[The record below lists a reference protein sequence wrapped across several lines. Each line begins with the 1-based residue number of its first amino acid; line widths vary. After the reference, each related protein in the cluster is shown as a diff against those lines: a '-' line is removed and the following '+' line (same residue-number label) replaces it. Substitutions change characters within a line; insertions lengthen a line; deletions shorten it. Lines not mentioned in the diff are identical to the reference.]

1 MNLPHFKF
9 HLFTDSGPQSSNPTL
24 NYKLQNLKPKCW
36 FCAFKIFTG
45 SIIDLK
51 MGGENERS
59 SRRNI
64 KKNSSSSSRRKR
76 SKDAYTESD
85 NSTSDTEEERK
96 NRRNRS
102 HRDKKYHKSKKAERI
117 EESSSEDSSDEDY
130 RRRKDKKRRRK
141 RKRERRD
148 KRNGRSK
155 RRHIERSSD
164 EDSESPSSADMA
176 GEDQNAEET
185 PEKITKLILNK
196 FPYVK
201 QELKQLLKMI
211 DDGQAIDIEELSNK
225 AFLKLLKKLFK
236 SLKLK
241 RTGRGLYLL
250 PRGGCPCLEAVGSV
264 IECDTSVVIESQSDH
279 QREYQEDEQSDL
291 QGREAKY
298 NDGIPDHDANHVEV
312 SERKADSPSSTKR
325 RVIGPAM
332 PSAEMLEAAAKLTEA
347 EAALRD
353 AEKELENDVLIGPPP
368 PAAVVEAE
376 SANDAERFEE
386 VTRIIP
392 LNANN
397 PYDVLGLN
405 RGASAESTKKRYWKL
420 SLLVH
425 PDKCSH
431 PQAHQAFTIL
441 NQAFKDLQDPIKRA
455 AIDDKIIIKEAKE
468 EFEADLKARREAAQW
483 RRIRGEAISGD
494 DELLAEVKLSPKRDE
509 WMTTLPPERKPG
521 PSMHSTFFSK
531 SEKPERGDT
540 SIWTDT
546 PLEKAHK
553 AKQHYLE
560 AYNQAALTAL
570 DEDIGS
576 LEKEHSSATAD
587 LMDKYNKSKRSMSL
601 VEKHKH
607 EQKKKSKKVEQ
618 SEKQPEEEWSGKH
631 PWKPWDRETDLTAGR
646 KSVNFD
652 ANNFTKGLTSRFSSG
667 SVERSFL

>member
-1 MNLPHFKF
+1 
-9 HLFTDSGPQSSNPTL
+9 
-24 NYKLQNLKPKCW
+24 
-36 FCAFKIFTG
+36 
-45 SIIDLK
+45 
-51 MGGENERS
+51 MGGESERS
-59 SRRNI
+59 SRRNR
-64 KKNSSSSSRRKR
+64 KKNSSSSTRRKR
-76 SKDAYTESD
+76 GKDDYAESD
-85 NSTSDTEEERK
+85 NSTTDTEEERK

-102 HRDKKYHKSKKAERI
+102 HRDKKYHKSRMVERM
-117 EESSSEDSSDEDY
+117 EESSSEDSSEEDH
-130 RRRKDKKRRRK
+130 RRRKDKKGRKK

-176 GEDQNAEET
+176 GEEQNAEET
-185 PEKITKLILNK
+185 AEKIAKLILNK

-211 DDGQAIDIEELSNK
+211 DDGQAIDIQELSNK
-225 AFLKLLKKLFK
+225 AFVKLLKQLFK

-250 PRGGCPCLEAVGSV
+250 PRGGCPCLEAIGSV
-264 IECDTSVVIESQSDH
+264 IECDTSVASESQSDY
-279 QREYQEDEQSDL
+279 QRECQKNEQSDL

-298 NDGIPDHDANHVEV
+298 NNGIPDANHVEV
-312 SERKADSPSSTKR
+312 SELKADSPSSTKR

-332 PSAEMLEAAAKLTEA
+332 PSAEMLVAAAKLTEA

-368 PAAVVEAE
+368 PATVAEAE

-392 LNANN
+392 LDASN
-397 PYDVLGLN
+397 PYDVLGLK

-455 AIDDKIIIKEAKE
+455 AIDDKIIIKEEKE

-483 RRIRGEAISGD
+483 RRIRGEAIPGD
-494 DELLAEVKLSPKRDE
+494 DELLTEVKLSPKRDE
-509 WMTTLPPERKPG
+509 WMTMLPPERKPG

-531 SEKPERGDT
+531 SEKSDRGDT

-570 DEDIGS
+570 DNDIGS
-576 LEKEHSSATAD
+576 LEKEHSSATAE

-601 VEKHKH
+601 VEMHKH
-607 EQKKKSKKVEQ
+607 EKKKKSKKVEQ
-618 SEKQPEEEWSGKH
+618 SEKQQEEEWSGKH
-631 PWKPWDRETDLTAGR
+631 PWKPWDRETDLSAGR
-646 KSVNFD
+646 KSVNLD
-652 ANNFTKGLTSRFSSG
+652 ANSFTEGLTSRFSSG
-667 SVERSFL
+667 TVERNFL

>member
-1 MNLPHFKF
+1 MNRLV
-9 HLFTDSGPQSSNPTL
+9 SG
-24 NYKLQNLKPKCW
+24 
-36 FCAFKIFTG
+36 
-45 SIIDLK
+45 IDHK
-51 MGGENERS
+51 MGGESERS
-59 SRRNI
+59 SRRNR
-64 KKNSSSSSRRKR
+64 KKSSSSNRKR

-85 NSTSDTEEERK
+85 NSTSDTEEEMK
-96 NRRNRS
+96 NRMNRS
-102 HRDKKYHKSKKAERI
+102 YRDKKYHKSRKAERVV
-117 EESSSEDSSDEDY
+117 ESSSEGSSEEDH
-130 RRRKDKKRRRK
+130 RRRKDKKGRKK
-141 RKRERRD
+141 RKRESKYR
-148 KRNGRSK
+148 RNGRSK
-155 RRHIERSSD
+155 RRRTERSSD

-185 PEKITKLILNK
+185 PEKIAKLILNK

-211 DDGQAIDIEELSNK
+211 DDGQAIDIQELSNK

-250 PRGGCPCLEAVGSV
+250 PRGGCPCLEAIGSV
-264 IECDTSVVIESQSDH
+264 IECDTSVATESQSDY
-279 QREYQEDEQSDL
+279 QREFQQNEQSDL
-291 QGREAKY
+291 QGRETNY
-298 NDGIPDHDANHVEV
+298 NNGIPDANHVEV
-312 SERKADSPSSTKR
+312 SDLKADSPSSTKR

-332 PSAEMLEAAAKLTEA
+332 PSAEMLAAAAKLTEA

-368 PAAVVEAE
+368 PAAVIEAE

-392 LNANN
+392 LDASN

-405 RGASAESTKKRYWKL
+405 RGASAESMKKRYWKL

-441 NQAFKDLQDPIKRA
+441 NQSFKDLQDPVKRA
-455 AIDDKIIIKEAKE
+455 AVDDKIIIKEAKE

-509 WMTTLPPERKPG
+509 WMTMLPPERKPG

-531 SEKPERGDT
+531 SDKPERGDT

-560 AYNQAALTAL
+560 AYNQTALTAL
-570 DEDIGS
+570 DNDIGS
-576 LEKEHSSATAD
+576 LEKEHSSATAE
-587 LMDKYNKSKRSMSL
+587 LMDKYNKSKRSTSL

-607 EQKKKSKKVEQ
+607 EQKKKSKKVEK
-618 SEKQPEEEWSGKH
+618 SEKQQDEEWSGKH

-652 ANNFTKGLTSRFSSG
+652 ANSFTEGLTSRFSSG
-667 SVERSFL
+667 TVERNFL

>member
-1 MNLPHFKF
+1 
-9 HLFTDSGPQSSNPTL
+9 
-24 NYKLQNLKPKCW
+24 
-36 FCAFKIFTG
+36 
-45 SIIDLK
+45 
-51 MGGENERS
+51 MGGESERS
-59 SRRNI
+59 SRRNR
-64 KKNSSSSSRRKR
+64 KKGSSSSSSRRKR
-76 SKDAYTESD
+76 NKDAYTESD
-85 NSTSDTEEERK
+85 NSSSDSEEERK

-102 HRDKKYHKSKKAERI
+102 HRDKKYHKSRKAERGV
-117 EESSSEDSSDEDY
+117 ESSSEGSSEEDH
-130 RRRKDKKRRRK
+130 RRRKDKKGRKK
-141 RKRERRD
+141 RKRESKY

-155 RRHIERSSD
+155 RRHTERSSD

-185 PEKITKLILNK
+185 PEKIAKLILNK

-211 DDGQAIDIEELSNK
+211 DDGQAIDIQELSNK

-250 PRGGCPCLEAVGSV
+250 PRGGCPCLEVIGSV
-264 IECDTSVVIESQSDH
+264 IECDTSVATESQSDY
-279 QREYQEDEQSDL
+279 QRDFQENEQSDL
-291 QGREAKY
+291 QGREANY
-298 NDGIPDHDANHVEV
+298 NNGIPDAEHVEV
-312 SERKADSPSSTKR
+312 SDLEADSPSSTKR

-332 PSAEMLEAAAKLTEA
+332 PSAEMLAAAAKLTEA

-386 VTRIIP
+386 VTRIMP
-392 LNANN
+392 LDASN

-405 RGASAESTKKRYWKL
+405 RGASAESMKKRYWKL

-455 AIDDKIIIKEAKE
+455 AVDDKIIIKEAKE

-494 DELLAEVKLSPKRDE
+494 DELLTEVKLSPKREE
-509 WMTTLPPERKPG
+509 WMTMLPPERKPG

-570 DEDIGS
+570 DNDIGS
-576 LEKEHSSATAD
+576 LEKEHYSATAE
-587 LMDKYNKSKRSMSL
+587 LMDKYNKSKRSTSL

-607 EQKKKSKKVEQ
+607 EQKKKSRKVEK
-618 SEKQPEEEWSGKH
+618 SEKQQEEEWSGKH

-652 ANNFTKGLTSRFSSG
+652 ANSFTEGLTSRFSSG
-667 SVERSFL
+667 TVERNFL